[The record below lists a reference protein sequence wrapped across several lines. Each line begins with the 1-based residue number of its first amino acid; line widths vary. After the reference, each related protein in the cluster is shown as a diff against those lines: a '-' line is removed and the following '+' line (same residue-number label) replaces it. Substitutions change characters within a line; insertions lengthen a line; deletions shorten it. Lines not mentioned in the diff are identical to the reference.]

1 MSGRFSRLI
10 LCGIVYGL
18 LACGSLSA
26 LRIAPVQME
35 IDLMSE
41 QQDILRDFA
50 KSLEKENF
58 HEEARFYHFAA
69 KETVLTHAILVQNNK
84 EFFIIAPA
92 SIASLSNTRTLII
105 TNQNGKSDI
114 IRNLQL
120 KKKNDVFWLFQT
132 QGNENILSQAA
143 FINTQTKEESLGWLF
158 NLTLLSAPNIIDTLS
173 ASEISHRYEI
183 LGSIVLG
190 SELQPIGI
198 LAYINGQ
205 IVISPIKDIS
215 SLILSQP
222 TAAWQQPSLASLTSS
237 GQKFSQEM
245 QAENLAQSADFFSLD
260 LIYRFGHAAYL
271 FLRSSIKT
279 QNLVTRADIRK
290 AGLMPLRKALI
301 AFFNEQIYRDESGN
315 FRFRIVVSLADE
327 PVHNSSIV
335 TFSLNKNIVSTSWR
349 WQEGYWL
356 METLPLS
363 VEDQLVPFLELGK
376 QEVLTPPLLPFS
388 GLTLGLG
395 TSFLPQAKMPSA
407 SLGYHYNL
415 SKYLSLDFSIGYD
428 ALWYRN
434 FYQIPG
440 TGAFSANFTAE
451 FITLKTGLRLQ
462 YPLIIMNRVY
472 MMPFV
477 GINID
482 AAFLIQ
488 KSPSTHVY
496 FNELLIARLPL
507 TLLIGWNTGLEFGFR
522 AGVPMALGIS
532 VFYQQDFFGQ
542 QTLKKGPTGS
552 INPSGGAD
560 LYYISLYYKIA
571 LTPKGTHGK

>member
-1 MSGRFSRLI
+1 MSGKFSRLI
-10 LCGIVYGL
+10 LCGIVYAL

-35 IDLMSE
+35 IDLTST

-50 KSLEKENF
+50 KSLEKEKF
-58 HEEARFYHFAA
+58 HEEARFYHFVA
-69 KETVLTHAILVQNNK
+69 KETIVTHAILVQNNK

-92 SIASLSNTRTLII
+92 SIASLSNTRSLII
-105 TNQNGKSDI
+105 TTQNGKSDI

-120 KKKNDVFWLFQT
+120 KQKNDVLWLFQT
-132 QGNENILSQAA
+132 SGNENILSQAP
-143 FINTQTKEESLGWLF
+143 FINTRAKEESLDWLF
-158 NLTLLSAPNIIDTLS
+158 NLTLLSAPNIINTLS
-173 ASEISHRYEI
+173 ASGISHRYEI

-190 SELQPIGI
+190 AELQPIGI
-198 LAYINGQ
+198 LVYVNGQ
-205 IVISPIKDIS
+205 IAVSPIKDIS

-222 TAAWQQPSLASLTSS
+222 TAAWHQPSLASLTSS
-237 GQKFSQEM
+237 GEKFSQEM
-245 QAENLAQSADFFSLD
+245 QEENLAQSADFFSLD

-271 FLRSSIKT
+271 VLRSSIKT

-290 AGLMPLRKALI
+290 AGLAPLRKALI
-301 AFFNEQIYRDESGN
+301 AFFNEQIYRDESSN
-315 FRFRIVVSLADE
+315 FHFRIVVSLADE

-363 VEDQLVPFLELGK
+363 VEDQLVPFLKLGQ

-395 TSFLPQAKMPSA
+395 TSFLPQDKIPSA

-415 SKYLSLDFSIGYD
+415 NKYLSLDFSIGYD

-440 TGAFSANFTAE
+440 IGDFSANFTAE

-472 MMPFV
+472 IMPFV
-477 GINID
+477 GINMN

-488 KSPSTHVY
+488 KNSSAHVY
-496 FNELLIARLPL
+496 FDELLISRLPL
-507 TLLIGWNTGLEFGFR
+507 TLLIGWNTGLELGFR
-522 AGVPMALGIS
+522 AGVPMGLGIS
-532 VFYQQDFFGQ
+532 VFYQQDFFGH
-542 QTLKKGPTGS
+542 QTLKTGPSGS

-571 LTPKGTHGK
+571 LTPNGTHSK